1 MLIFLASLWLR
12 FRDKRMLDT
21 TIKQM
26 PKYDSYKDSGVQWLG
41 VVPEHWSTERS
52 QWLFQQRVEKAT
64 KQDVQLTA
72 SQKYGMISQDEF
84 IRLEGRK
91 VTQVFLNPEILKH
104 IEANDFVIS
113 MRSFQGG
120 IEYSELTGCVSS
132 AYVPL
137 IPSDLVHSRY
147 FKYLFKSQ
155 RYIEALQSTSNLVRD
170 GQALRFD
177 NFRMIDLPV
186 IPLVEQKAIA
196 NFLDK
201 KITQIDEAIAIKQ
214 KQIELLKER
223 KQIIIQQAVTQG
235 LNPDAP
241 MKDSGVDWIG
251 EIPEHWNVKRLKYVL
266 EERNE
271 RSKTGEEPLFMVSQV
286 HGLVVRADFH
296 EKAEVAA
303 SNIDNK
309 IVYKNDLVF
318 NKLKAH
324 LGVFFKSN
332 IDFKGLVSPDY
343 AVYKSKA
350 YISDIKILELLFRHP
365 SYIEQFVIRATGIV
379 EGLIRLYTSE
389 LFDIAVPIAPENEQ
403 RDIISFVESQGLKHD
418 QAIAIQVQQIEKL
431 KEYKTTLINSA
442 VTGKI
447 KVTDL
452 A

>member
-1 MLIFLASLWLR
+1 MF
-12 FRDKRMLDT
+12 DT
-21 TIKQM
+21 KNKQM

-41 VVPEHWSTERS
+41 AIPEHWSTERS

-84 IRLEGRK
+84 MILEGRK
-91 VTQVFLNPEILKH
+91 ITQVFLNPEILKH

-137 IPSDLVHSRY
+137 IPSELIHSKY

-177 NFRMIDLPV
+177 NFRMVDLPV
-186 IPLVEQKAIA
+186 IPLVEQKIIA

-241 MKDSGVDWIG
+241 MKDSGVDWVGQIPKHWTIKQSRFLFRVVRRLERRG
-251 EIPEHWNVKRLKYVL
+251 DEIKYSVTQA
-266 EERNE
+266 R
-271 RSKTGEEPLFMVSQV
+271 
-286 HGLVVRADFH
+286 GLVPTDEMIENSTQAKSFDSFQLCH
-296 EKAEVAA
+296 QG
-303 SNIDNK
+303 
-309 IVYKNDLVF
+309 DLVL
-318 NKLKAH
+318 NKYKAH
-324 LGVFFKSN
+324 LGVFWKAPDRGIITNNYTVFCPLPS
-332 IDFKGLVSPDY
+332 VS
-343 AVYKSKA
+343 SK
-350 YISDIKILELLFRHP
+350 YFELLFHTPIYVSIFR
-365 SYIEQFVIRATGIV
+365 SLVYGVT
-379 EGLIRLYTSE
+379 EGMSPLYTNDFYSMKSIVPP
-389 LFDIAVPIAPENEQ
+389 FDEQ
-403 RDIISFVESQGLKHD
+403 L
-418 QAIAIQVQQIEKL
+418 QIESYVTDVDKRYSEAYKTLQDQILSL

-447 KVTDL
+447 KVTEL